1 MSTQT
6 PPIPTHR
13 SHRHTR
19 SAALPT
25 PAAASQNP
33 QNPHYLNLQS
43 HGGNSQIG
51 MSQSPQPT
59 TPPRT
64 PQKSEHGASI
74 QYGSQLSGSESVSKP
89 RSRGKNRSKNA
100 TASPGAS
107 KNDRSTPPLTGMQSG
122 GMAATTTTTTTRTRP
137 ISTPSAAAYAGPT
150 FHASPAP
157 SALPIPS
164 FYSKSVPDSP
174 GIKTLQTKKE
184 ETPSSSVDS
193 PTPPP
198 AKVAAAQ
205 PQGKESPLD
214 FFFKA
219 DREEKARARSASSFY
234 GTASESGPF
243 QPPSD
248 SPQNKPDNLS
258 TGSQSRTRST
268 HFSGGSTSALFAM
281 ELDGTNSP
289 GKPYGPA
296 FSTPYNERINAAR
309 SSATSL
315 QSPSQKSQGQ
325 QQSTDRSEAL
335 KAYLFSTQNRSPPVT
350 CSDDISNLMGSPA
363 DQAIP
368 GNALR
373 NTSSTYGG
381 QRGAGPPS
389 RSHHNSFPYMN
400 DAASSRHS
408 PRGGSRS
415 SGLRQEVTPTTTP
428 FQVPEQAPRPYPTP
442 PSPSRPP
449 RQDTQSVSRTSGGNS
464 DTARSS
470 SYTSASQPAIPS
482 GSRSTEFKEMED
494 SLRRILKLEPAK
506 DTNIQATGISRMPEA
521 AASVPNYVGG
531 RAPPMNGMHNG
542 VMGS

>member
-1 MSTQT
+1 MSTRT

-43 HGGNSQIG
+43 HGSNAQLS
-51 MSQSPQPT
+51 MVQSPQPT

-64 PQKSEHGASI
+64 PQKSEYGTST
-74 QYGSQLSGSESVSKP
+74 QSGSQLHESDSVSKP
-89 RSRGKNRSKNA
+89 RSKGKNRLKNA
-100 TASPGAS
+100 ASSPAAS

-122 GMAATTTTTTTRTRP
+122 PMATTTARP

-174 GIKTLQTKKE
+174 GIKGLQSQKDGT
-184 ETPSSSVDS
+184 SSSGVDS

-198 AKVAAAQ
+198 VKNATTQ
-205 PQGKESPLD
+205 PRREESPLD

-219 DREEKARARSASSFY
+219 DREEKARARSASSFH
-234 GTASESGPF
+234 GTLSESGPF
-243 QPPSD
+243 PPPSD
-248 SPQNKPDNLS
+248 SPLNQHDNPS
-258 TGSQSRTRST
+258 TGSQNQTRGT

-315 QSPSQKSQGQ
+315 QSPSQKSQVQ

-335 KAYLFSTQNRSPPVT
+335 KAYLFSTQTRSPPLT
-350 CSDDISNLMGSPA
+350 RSDDFSNPAGSPS
-363 DQAIP
+363 DQPIP
-368 GNALR
+368 SNASR
-373 NTSSTYGG
+373 NATSTYGG
-381 QRGAGPPS
+381 QRGVVPPS
-389 RSHHNSFPYMN
+389 RPLHNSFPYIN
-400 DAASSRHS
+400 DTTSRHS

-415 SGLRQEVTPTTTP
+415 SGLRQEVTSTNTP
-428 FQVPEQAPRPYPTP
+428 FQVPEQAAGPYPTP

-449 RQDTQSVSRTSGGNS
+449 RQDLQSVSCVSGGGS
-464 DTARSS
+464 DIAHSS
-470 SYTSASQPAIPS
+470 SYAAASQPAMPS
-482 GSRSTEFKEMED
+482 GGGSANFKEMED

-506 DTNIQATGISRMPEA
+506 DANVQATGIARMPETV
-521 AASVPNYVGG
+521 ASVPNYVGG
-531 RAPPMNGMHNG
+531 RASPMNGIHNG
-542 VMGS
+542 VMSS

>member
-33 QNPHYLNLQS
+33 QNPHHLNLQS
-43 HGGNSQIG
+43 HGSNSQLS
-51 MSQSPQPT
+51 MVQSSQPT
-59 TPPRT
+59 TPPRM
-64 PQKSEHGASI
+64 PQKSEHGAST
-74 QYGSQLSGSESVSKP
+74 QYGSQLPESDSASKP
-89 RSRGKNRSKNA
+89 RSKGKNRLKNA
-100 TASPGAS
+100 AASPAAS

-122 GMAATTTTTTTRTRP
+122 GMATTTTRP
-137 ISTPSAAAYAGPT
+137 VSTPSAAAYAGPT

-174 GIKTLQTKKE
+174 GIKGLQTQKDGA
-184 ETPSSSVDS
+184 SSSGVDS

-198 AKVAAAQ
+198 AKIATTQ
-205 PQGKESPLD
+205 PQREESPLD

-219 DREEKARARSASSFY
+219 DREEKARARSASSFH
-234 GTASESGPF
+234 GSPSESGPF
-243 QPPSD
+243 PPPSD
-248 SPQNKPDNLS
+248 SPLDKYDNPP
-258 TGSQSRTRST
+258 TGSQSRTRGT

-296 FSTPYNERINAAR
+296 FSTPYNERINAAL

-335 KAYLFSTQNRSPPVT
+335 KAYLFSTQTRSPPVT
-350 CSDDISNLMGSPA
+350 RSDDFSNPIGSPG

-368 GNALR
+368 GNASR
-373 NTSSTYGG
+373 NATSTYGA
-381 QRGAGPPS
+381 QRGVGLPS
-389 RSHHNSFPYMN
+389 RPHHNNFPYIN
-400 DAASSRHS
+400 DSASSRHS

-415 SGLRQEVTPTTTP
+415 SGLRQEVTPATTP
-428 FQVPEQAPRPYPTP
+428 FQVSEQAPGPYPTP

-449 RQDTQSVSRTSGGNS
+449 RQDLQSVSRASGGGS
-464 DTARSS
+464 DTARST
-470 SYTSASQPAIPS
+470 SYTAASQLAIPGG
-482 GSRSTEFKEMED
+482 GSTSVKEMED
-494 SLRRILKLEPAK
+494 SLRRILKLEPVT
-506 DTNIQATGISRMPEA
+506 DTNI
-521 AASVPNYVGG
+521 
-531 RAPPMNGMHNG
+531 
-542 VMGS
+542 

>member
-1 MSTQT
+1 MSTRT
-6 PPIPTHR
+6 PPIPTHH

-25 PAAASQNP
+25 SAAASQNP

-43 HGGNSQIG
+43 HGSNSQLG
-51 MSQSPQPT
+51 MVQSSQPT

-64 PQKSEHGASI
+64 PQKSGHGMST
-74 QYGSQLSGSESVSKP
+74 QYGSQLPEPDSVSKP
-89 RSRGKNRSKNA
+89 RSKGKNRLKNA
-100 TASPGAS
+100 AASPAAS
-107 KNDRSTPPLTGMQSG
+107 KNDRSTPPLAGKQSG
-122 GMAATTTTTTTRTRP
+122 AMATTTGL

-174 GIKTLQTKKE
+174 GIKGLQAQKDE
-184 ETPSSSVDS
+184 ASSSGVDS

-198 AKVAAAQ
+198 AKIATTQ
-205 PQGKESPLD
+205 PRREESPLD

-219 DREEKARARSASSFY
+219 DREEKARARSASSIH
-234 GTASESGPF
+234 GTLSESGPF
-243 QPPSD
+243 PPPSD
-248 SPQNKPDNLS
+248 SPLNKHDNPS
-258 TGSQSRTRST
+258 TGSQSRTRGT

-281 ELDGTNSP
+281 ELDGANSP

-309 SSATSL
+309 SSLTSF
-315 QSPSQKSQGQ
+315 QSPSQKSQVQ
-325 QQSTDRSEAL
+325 PQSTDRSEAL
-335 KAYLFSTQNRSPPVT
+335 KAYLFSTQTRSPPVT
-350 CSDDISNLMGSPA
+350 RSDDFSNPISSPA

-368 GNALR
+368 GNASR
-373 NTSSTYGG
+373 NETSTYSA
-381 QRGAGPPS
+381 QRGVGPPA
-389 RSHHNSFPYMN
+389 RSHHSNFPYIN
-400 DAASSRHS
+400 DSTSSRHS

-428 FQVPEQAPRPYPTP
+428 FQVPEQASGPYPTP
-442 PSPSRPP
+442 PSPSRPS
-449 RQDTQSVSRTSGGNS
+449 RQESQSSSSHNPGDNS
-464 DTARSS
+464 DTVRSTF
-470 SYTSASQPAIPS
+470 YNSASQPVMPS
-482 GSRSTEFKEMED
+482 GSRSTDFKEMED

-506 DTNIQATGISRMPEA
+506 DTNVPDTGISRMPET